1 VSERSLKDE
10 MRKAVRADRERAEA
24 RRKAEAEGTVPELP
38 PRPAIDLNKPIAEL
52 KRPSPPVQPAPVAE
66 PSREP
71 EPAPE
76 PAPRRSLFA
85 RLFRR

>member
-1 VSERSLKDE
+1 

-24 RRKAEAEGTVPELP
+24 RRKAEAEGSVPELP

-52 KRPSPPVQPAPVAE
+52 KRPSPPVQPAPEPELVAE
-66 PSREP
+66 PSPEPEPEPEP
-71 EPAPE
+71 EPAPR
-76 PAPRRSLFA
+76 PGFFA